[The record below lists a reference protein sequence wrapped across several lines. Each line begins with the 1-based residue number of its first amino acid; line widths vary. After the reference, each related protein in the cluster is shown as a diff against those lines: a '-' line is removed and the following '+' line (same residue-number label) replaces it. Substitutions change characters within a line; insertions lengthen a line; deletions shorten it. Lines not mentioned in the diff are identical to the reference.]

1 MRLRLLA
8 AVGVAITV
16 SSSPL
21 AAWNNFGHMIV
32 AAAAY
37 QKLNAAARVR
47 VGQLLALNPSFQTW
61 MTQVPANAPAA
72 DTGAFM
78 FMLAATWPDAIKRDS
93 RYHNDGARNGDRPTG
108 PDANRNTGYD
118 DFNRH
123 KYWHFVDQP
132 FTGDGTSVAG
142 VPIPDPNA
150 GTRIALFR
158 GVLSSSQPDP
168 LKSYDLVWL
177 EHLIGD
183 VHQPLHASTRVS
195 STHLTGDAGGN
206 LVEFCS
212 ATASSC
218 SGNLHAFWDDVLG
231 TSNSLAS
238 AKAFAAGLMVPT
250 ATAADIV
257 DAGTWI
263 AESFQL
269 AQTAVYVGPV
279 QAGDGPFR
287 ATDAYATMARATARA
302 RVALAGARLAAL
314 LNAELR

>member
-1 MRLRLLA
+1 MRLRSLA
-8 AVGVAITV
+8 VVGLAITV
-16 SSSPL
+16 SSSSL
-21 AAWNNFGHMIV
+21 AAWDNFGHMVV

-37 QKLNAAARVR
+37 QQLNPAARAR

-61 MTQVPANAPAA
+61 MTQVPANASAA
-72 DTGAFM
+72 DIGAFM
-78 FMLAATWPDAIKRDS
+78 FMLAATWPDAIKRDGL
-93 RYHNDGARNGDRPTG
+93 YHNDGAQNGDRPTG

-123 KYWHFVDQP
+123 RYWHFVDQP
-132 FTGDGTSVAG
+132 FTQDGTSLAG
-142 VPIPDPNA
+142 ASVPEPNA
-150 GTRIALFR
+150 GTEIAVFR
-158 GVLSSSQPDP
+158 AVLSSSQPDP
-168 LKSYDLVWL
+168 LKSYDLVWI
-177 EHLIGD
+177 EHLVGD

-195 STHLTGDAGGN
+195 STHIAGDAGGN
-206 LVEFCS
+206 LVAFCS

-238 AKAFAAGLMVPT
+238 AKAFAAGLTVPT
-250 ATAADIV
+250 TTPADII
-257 DAGTWI
+257 DARTWI

-287 ATDAYATMARATARA
+287 ATDAYATMARATARL